1 MSSWRTMVME
11 NEADG
16 DLDLTLRSAPYA
28 DMASPLARWH
38 RISSALKQM
47 PELRRYLADPRLR
60 PSKVA
65 KLSQSNTSSPG
76 PMLGPL
82 MDVLP
87 IGAAAVA
94 TLDVEWLKAHDMVH
108 LVGSHRQV
116 KRQTNSSP
124 AELFSPGERS
134 KLLAAKPIPSPPNLT
149 ISPGPF
155 ARKTNEKRSSSRK
168 RAKVPAKHNSP
179 IPCGL
184 VDKDMA
190 ERHTSRAGATHA
202 YLPAR
207 ISAQLLPRSISP
219 LAPPGFVPR

>member
-1 MSSWRTMVME
+1 MITRRRREVDDGGRGETLITQREVCQGRLVEANSEVIKKSSRNKVPRRT
-11 NEADG
+11 AK
-16 DLDLTLRSAPYA
+16 
-28 DMASPLARWH
+28 
-38 RISSALKQM
+38 SS
-47 PELRRYLADPRLR
+47 
-60 PSKVA
+60 
-65 KLSQSNTSSPG
+65 
-76 PMLGPL
+76 
-82 MDVLP
+82 
-87 IGAAAVA
+87 
-94 TLDVEWLKAHDMVH
+94 
-108 LVGSHRQV
+108 
-116 KRQTNSSP
+116 
-124 AELFSPGERS
+124 S

-155 ARKTNEKRSSSRK
+155 ARKTNDKRSRK